1 MFDSEKI
8 NTKTSQHPLLYEMM
22 RSFVA
27 LAESLNL
34 SHAVDELGSTRQTVR
49 RHIGQLE
56 ESMGVSLFSVQDRR
70 YELTEEGEAAL
81 PEAKLLLA
89 RGKAWLNREI
99 TMADGLQH
107 LTAQKD
113 DWVFFQQEQP
123 LSEIWTNDDND
134 LIREAFRAW
143 AMSGG
148 EIENKLMT
156 HVRPFLIVFRH
167 TAAGWV
173 CTEFGE
179 QSYYVAWFGE
189 DFALSSIGRPL
200 RRMPAGEEFAVM
212 LDEAFHRV
220 EATQSSRL
228 DYVFTYMPKTEGGPA
243 YPVKYQR
250 LMMGGR
256 FPDGSAAVLSMIT
269 PKSDLKIFGLDDE
282 NLMEEILKTQPKL
295 ATVDLKLEEISNAVN
310 EG

>member
-1 MFDSEKI
+1 MFDSEKVN
-8 NTKTSQHPLLYEMM
+8 NTAPQHPLLYEMI
-22 RSFVA
+22 RSFVT
-27 LAESLNL
+27 LAKCLNL
-34 SHAVDELGSTRQTVR
+34 SRAVDELGSTRQTVR
-49 RHIGQLE
+49 RHISQLE
-56 ESMGVSLFSVQDRR
+56 ESMGVPLFSVQDRR
-70 YELTEEGEAAL
+70 YELTDDGVLAL

-89 RGKAWLNREI
+89 RGKAWLSREI

-107 LTAQKD
+107 LTAEKG

-123 LSEIWTNDDND
+123 LSKIWTKDDNN
-134 LIREAFRAW
+134 LMRETFRAW

-148 EIENKLMT
+148 EIENKLMN

-179 QSYYVAWFGE
+179 QSYYVAWFGK
-189 DFALSSIGRPL
+189 DFARSSIGRPL
-200 RRMPAGEEFAVM
+200 RQMPAGEEFATM

-228 DYVFTYMPKTEGGPA
+228 DYVFTYMPKTDGGPA
-243 YPVKYQR
+243 HPVKYQR

-256 FPDGSAAVLSMIT
+256 FPDGSSAVLSMIT
-269 PKSDLKIFGLDDE
+269 PRIDLEIFGLDDE
-282 NLMEEILKTQPKL
+282 KLKDEILKTQPKMGD
-295 ATVDLKLEEISNAVN
+295 VDLKLEEISIAVN